1 MNITVDVTRTAI
13 GASRARHTL
22 APTPARLRGGAVFVD
37 GFTLAR
43 DPARTWYPM
52 I

>member
-1 MNITVDVTRTAI
+1 MKLYVDVTGVEAM
-13 GASRARHTL
+13 ASRARHTI
-22 APTPARLRGGAVFVD
+22 APTPAGLRGGAVSID

-43 DPARTWYPM
+43 DPARPGSPM

>member
-1 MNITVDVTRTAI
+1 MNTYVDVTRPATE
-13 GASRARHTL
+13 ARRGWLML
-22 APTPARLRGGAVFVD
+22 APTPFGARGGAVSID

-43 DPARTWYPM
+43 DPARPRDPM

>member
-1 MNITVDVTRTAI
+1 MKFYVDVTRPATEAR
-13 GASRARHTL
+13 RARLML
-22 APTPARLRGGAVFVD
+22 APTAFGAWGGAVSID

-43 DPARTWYPM
+43 DPASWTLM

>member
-1 MNITVDVTRTAI
+1 MNSYVDVTRPATE
-13 GASRARHTL
+13 ARRDRYTL
-22 APTPARLRGGAVFVD
+22 APTPAGGWGGAVSID

-43 DPARTWYPM
+43 DPASLEPPM